1 MTLTNIIESFYG
13 TNPGARKILLAAHW
27 DTRPRAERDP
37 DPEKRNDPIPG
48 ANDGASGI
56 AVLLEMGRIFAE
68 HPPPVPVDIVLF
80 DGEDYGKQGERQN
93 YLLGARHFA
102 GNVRSQQY
110 KFGILID
117 MVGDKRARF
126 VKEGYSNT
134 MLPEIVETVWR
145 RARSLNLSEFINK
158 TGPEIFDDHQPLI
171 QVGVPIIN
179 IMQVE
184 LVNRDYWHT
193 TEDTVDKC
201 SPRSLET
208 VGRLLTSLVYEGL

>member
-117 MVGDKRARF
+117 MVGDIARTVRERGLF
-126 VKEGYSNT
+126 KYYASGNCRNS
-134 MLPEIVETVWR
+134 VEKGTV
-145 RARSLNLSEFINK
+145 F
-158 TGPEIFDDHQPLI
+158 
-171 QVGVPIIN
+171 
-179 IMQVE
+179 E
-184 LVNRDYWHT
+184 LVRIHQ
-193 TEDTVDKC
+193 
-201 SPRSLET
+201 
-208 VGRLLTSLVYEGL
+208 